1 MCKPVYFALIFLVL
15 FPLSGCG
22 GGGTAM
28 PSPSPTPSAQ
38 IAGNYSF
45 TLGTLGPI
53 GGFLTTTAGTVTG
66 KMGLSDAITSCMVG
80 GFDVFGTVKAT
91 GELTLTASAA
101 GATLTLN
108 GIVSS
113 DGKTI
118 SGATFNMIGLPGC
131 TASGQ
136 ATGFQ
141 VQELSGVYSG
151 TLTLT
156 HAGVAT
162 PINWSG
168 ALSQQLAN
176 TGFVLLTG
184 GDATVTGI
192 PAACG
197 FTTSTFSIVGGG
209 FVFGAHSTGNFGGGA
224 NGFNFKADAT
234 DGTAKTLKVSMFI
247 QGGPCA
253 ADTIVGTLSR
263 P

>member
-1 MCKPVYFALIFLVL
+1 MCKPLYLALIFLVL
-15 FPLSGCG
+15 FPLSGCE
-22 GGGTAM
+22 GGGTGM

-53 GGFLTTTAGTVTG
+53 GGFMNTTAGNVIG
-66 KMGLSDAITSCMVG
+66 KMGLSDAITACTLG
-80 GFDVFGTVKAT
+80 GFDAAGSINSA
-91 GELTLTASAA
+91 GQLALTAA

-184 GDATVTGI
+184 GDATVTGF

-197 FTTSTFSIVGGG
+197 FTTSTFSIAGGG
-209 FVFGAHSTGNFGGGA
+209 FVFGAYRQFWRRGQWFQ
-224 NGFNFKADAT
+224 
-234 DGTAKTLKVSMFI
+234 L
-247 QGGPCA
+247 
-253 ADTIVGTLSR
+253 
-263 P
+263 